1 MERESQALQTALYES
16 YQTSVR
22 PASASSSAHQS
33 LSRPETPKSGR
44 RLNTL
49 SREGIAPANIGI
61 VAGSTFGKAGNR
73 RYSASDHQRSHETIA
88 DLRRFTPKKPSHVK
102 DQGTPSALFLP
113 RSQWI
118 SLGDGWFQTTPI
130 GTGNCN
136 RTGLHSLVESSL
148 GQLFIC
154 VYEPR
159 STVGVS
165 SCLSEC
171 PNYDLEISLKT
182 IRAKN
187 APARQSFEVL
197 LGFKSATE
205 YLTLALDSDQG
216 HGQWT
221 FGHVTGNTTHVIAVV
236 EASDIRPNVFYSV
249 LLQVRDTLVSVDVDG
264 VPIFTS
270 LRIPSPAT
278 SLSGLM
284 GLLAKVLLLSLLSL
298 PSRPRRDP
306 SSR

>member
-1 MERESQALQTALYES
+1 MEQQTDSLQTALFES
-16 YQTSVR
+16 YQTSSR
-22 PASASSSAHQS
+22 PASASSQQR
-33 LSRPETPKSGR
+33 RPETPKTGR

-49 SREGIAPANIGI
+49 SREGIAPANVGV

-73 RYSASDHQRSHETIA
+73 RYSASDHQRSHETIP

-102 DQGTPSALFLP
+102 DQGAPSSLFLP

-136 RTGLHSLVESSL
+136 RAGLHSIIESSL

-182 IRAKN
+182 IKANN
-187 APARQSFEVL
+187 APVRQSFEVL

-205 YLTLALDSDQG
+205 YLTLSLDSDQG
-216 HGQWT
+216 QGQWT
-221 FGHVTGNTTHVIAVV
+221 FSHVSGNETHVIAVV
-236 EASDIRPNVFYSV
+236 EASDIRANIFYSV

-270 LRIPSPAT
+270 LRIPSPGA

-284 GLLAKVLLLSLLSL
+284 GLLAKVLFSLALSGDLCL
-298 PSRPRRDP
+298 
-306 SSR
+306 